1 MKRIEFAAA
10 KAKSLLNTN
19 ITGQLGDCVAPLLY
33 TKRGTPCGACRV
45 TQQMFS
51 YFSLF

>member
-10 KAKSLLNTN
+10 KAKSLLNTDM
-19 ITGQLGDCVAPLLY
+19 TGQLGDCVAPLLY
-33 TKRGTPCGACRV
+33 TKRGTPLRSVPRHAASV
-45 TQQMFS
+45 F